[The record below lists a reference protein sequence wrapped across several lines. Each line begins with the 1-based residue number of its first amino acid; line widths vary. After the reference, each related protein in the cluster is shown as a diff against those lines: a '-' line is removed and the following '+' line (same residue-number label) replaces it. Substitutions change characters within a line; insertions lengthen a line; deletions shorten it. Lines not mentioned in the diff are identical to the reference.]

1 MINLELL
8 AWATKVTG
16 DSTYVKS
23 AISHAMNTLTNHYRK
38 DYSCYHLVDYDLAT
52 GEVRGKQ
59 TFQGYDDASS
69 WARGQAWGLYG
80 FTMMYNETKE
90 DAFLVQ
96 AKHIANYIFNN
107 TPTDYIPFWDYNDP
121 AIQFGSAPRDASAA
135 AVTASTLLELY
146 RLTNNDSYLKFAE
159 KILWNLSSPKYMNA
173 ANENNNFLLKHSTG
187 HKPHNS
193 EIDVPI
199 IYADYYFVEALYR
212 YVKLRNV
219 GIALL

>member
-8 AWATKVTG
+8 AWSTKVTG

-107 TPTDYIPFWDYNDP
+107 TP
-121 AIQFGSAPRDASAA
+121 RDASAA